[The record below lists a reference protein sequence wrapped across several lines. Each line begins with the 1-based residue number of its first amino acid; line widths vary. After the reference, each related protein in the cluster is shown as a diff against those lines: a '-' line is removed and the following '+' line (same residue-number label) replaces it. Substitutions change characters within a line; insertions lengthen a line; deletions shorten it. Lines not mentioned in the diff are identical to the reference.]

1 MQSSSDQ
8 PSRKRAS
15 FTATTGS
22 WWRNLAL
29 PALPVLACFLGGA
42 TQKWSEGIIVALLGV
57 ILLVDPPRRS
67 LGPALNT
74 IFLALVA
81 CALTA
86 FLPAGWFSLPGWRQ
100 VMVTDFNIG
109 LPGTLS
115 PQPWITL
122 GCFVSFLAALSW
134 LYYMSAVDLELR
146 AVRTQLRMFATGVVL
161 LAGLCLA
168 LYYAKTALPFW
179 HNERNFGP
187 FPNRNQTANLFGL
200 TAIVVLACAQDD
212 IRHGRKRW
220 IFWALGLGALVTA
233 IIINFSRAGV
243 LILVAGCGL
252 WLGAFALRKGSAARI
267 ALGISVLLVLLTV
280 MLLFGGQTF
289 ERFNL
294 RSGEGSGGLAT
305 DLRWAIFRDALQLI
319 RASPWPGI
327 GLGNFDEV
335 FAVFRDAS
343 LTSARTIH
351 PESDWFWLWVE
362 MGWPA
367 VLLTIA
373 GIAFLVRR
381 VFPLTE
387 GTNQR
392 FRVAALIAV
401 ILFALHGIIDV
412 SAHRIGTVFAAVFLL
427 GLALKRPAEL
437 RPSVTVV
444 VLFRLIGVVL
454 FMAGTA
460 WIFAT
465 RYEKGLPGAVGVEK
479 EMRRAAAANRGRN
492 FNETIERTTRA
503 IEWAPLKWQLYFSR
517 ALGKVGANRPPS
529 DALDDFRRARF
540 LEPNVYEVPFQE
552 GIAWLTTEP
561 SLAFTAW
568 REALRRAGPQRS
580 EVYGRM
586 LALSTQ
592 HNPRVH
598 RSLEE
603 FGMIHHDL
611 ALIFLEHASG
621 APFMSALQR
630 FLEHDP
636 DLRSF
641 TPEERSAFFSTW
653 AARGDLNA
661 LVREAELHPDWMKD
675 AWPGVARYHAQRK
688 DFRAAFELSRRF
700 AKPPA
705 LPQAAEG
712 SSLDQLRQAFH
723 ASPDS
728 YAIGFQL
735 YHEQMRLG
743 KIDEA
748 LLTVRHFTEMSGAPN
763 YFHFL
768 EAEAWAA
775 KENWERAWQAWQ
787 KFQSARTP

>member
-1 MQSSSDQ
+1 MQNSPDQ
-8 PSRKRAS
+8 PSRTRAS
-15 FTATTGS
+15 STASTGRL
-22 WWRNLAL
+22 WRNLAL
-29 PALPVLACFLGGA
+29 PLLPVLACFLGGA

-74 IFLALVA
+74 ILLALAA
-81 CALTA
+81 CALTG
-86 FLPAGWFSLPGWRQ
+86 FLPANWFSQPGWRQ
-100 VMVTDFNIG
+100 VLVSDFNIS

-122 GCFVSFLAALSW
+122 GCLISFLAALSW

-146 AVRTQLRMFATGVVL
+146 AVRAQLRLFATGVIL
-161 LAGLCLA
+161 LAALCLA

-179 HNERNFGP
+179 HNERRFGP

-200 TAIVVLACAQDD
+200 TAILVLACGQDD
-212 IRHGRKRW
+212 IRQGRKRW
-220 IFWALGLGALVTA
+220 IFWALGLGALVAA
-233 IIINFSRAGV
+233 IILNFSRAGV
-243 LILVAGCGL
+243 LILMAGCGL
-252 WLGAFALRKGSAARI
+252 WLAAFALRKGSAARI

-289 ERFNL
+289 ERFHL
-294 RSGEGSGGLAT
+294 RSGGGSGLAT
-305 DLRWAIFRDALQLI
+305 DLRWAIFQDALQLI
-319 RASPWPGI
+319 HASPWCGI

-335 FAVFRDAS
+335 FAIFRDAS

-373 GIAFLVRR
+373 GIALLIRR
-381 VFPLTE
+381 VFPLAE

-392 FRVAALIAV
+392 FRVAALIAAL
-401 ILFALHGIIDV
+401 LFVLHGVIDV
-412 SAHRIGTVFAAVFLL
+412 SGHRIGTAFAAIFFL
-427 GLALKRPAEL
+427 GLALKRPAEH
-437 RPSVTVV
+437 RPSVTVA
-444 VLFRLIGVVL
+444 LIFRLIGVVL
-454 FMAGTA
+454 FVAGTA
-460 WIFAT
+460 WVFAT
-465 RYEKGLPGAVGVEK
+465 RYEKALPGAVGMEN
-479 EMRRAAAANRGRN
+479 EMRKALAANRGLN
-492 FNETIERTTRA
+492 FNENIERATRA
-503 IEWAPLKWQLYFSR
+503 LEWAPLKWQLYFSR
-517 ALGKVGANRPPS
+517 ALGKVGAKRPPA

-552 GIAWLTTEP
+552 GSAWLTTEP

-568 REALRRAGPQRS
+568 REALRRAGARRRD
-580 EVYGRM
+580 VYRQM
-586 LALSTQ
+586 LALAYQ
-592 HNPRVH
+592 HSPRVH
-598 RSLEE
+598 RNLEE
-603 FGMIHHDL
+603 FGMIQHDL
-611 ALIFLEHASG
+611 ALIFLEQAGGAS
-621 APFMSALQR
+621 FMSALQR

-636 DLRSF
+636 NLQSF
-641 TPEERSAFFSTW
+641 TTEERISFFSIW
-653 AARGDLNA
+653 AARGDLAA
-661 LVREAELHPDWMKD
+661 LAREAESHPDWMKD
-675 AWPGVARYHAQRK
+675 AWPGVARFYAQRN

-712 SSLDQLRQAFH
+712 SSVDQLRQALH

-748 LLTVRHFTEMSGAPN
+748 LVTVRHFTEMPGAPN

-787 KFQSARTP
+787 KFQSARKE